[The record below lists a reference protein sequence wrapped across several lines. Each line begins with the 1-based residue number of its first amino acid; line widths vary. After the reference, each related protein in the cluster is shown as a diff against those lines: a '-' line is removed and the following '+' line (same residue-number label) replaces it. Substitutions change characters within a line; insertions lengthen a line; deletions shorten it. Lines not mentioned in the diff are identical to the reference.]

1 MLRPLFIGDY
11 MNIYNEKGYLDFPN
25 IRKLPF
31 PFIFITGGRGTGKT
45 YGALQ
50 DCILQ
55 NEKFVLM
62 RRTQTEMD
70 VLSTPNL
77 NPFKKLNADHGWNY
91 SVEKQGK
98 YTGAI
103 YEYSPDGT
111 ATGDAIGLTVALS
124 TISRIRGFD
133 ASDASVLLYDEF
145 IPESTARP
153 IKDETSAFLNAYET
167 INRNRELEGRP
178 PLKCICMANSNRLD
192 NPLFM
197 GLGLVTKADEMKM
210 KKQKICTLEKRGI
223 VIINMEDSPISAAKQ
238 NTALY
243 RAAAGTEFSQ
253 MALSNTFLG
262 ESERGYI
269 ESRPLNEYNPICAI
283 GEICIYKHKRKR
295 EFYVSPHV
303 SGSPPIYGTGTAE
316 RERFKKTW
324 GFLWIT
330 YLENRMIFEKR
341 ICEILL
347 TNYFK

>member
-1 MLRPLFIGDY
+1 
-11 MNIYNEKGYLDFPN
+11 MNIYNKDGYLDFPK

-31 PFIFITGGRGTGKT
+31 PFIIITGGRGTGKT

-50 DCILQ
+50 DTIEQ
-55 NEKFVLM
+55 GEKFILM

-70 VLSTPNL
+70 VLATPNL
-77 NPFKKLNADHGWNY
+77 NPFRKLNRNNGWNY
-91 SVEKQGK
+91 AVEKQGK

-103 YEYSPDGT
+103 YEYAADESGNFSV
-111 ATGDAIGLTVALS
+111 AGDAVGLTVALS

-133 ASDASVLLYDEF
+133 ASDCGILLYDEF

-167 INRNRELEGRP
+167 INRNRELEGRR

-192 NPLFM
+192 NPLFL
-197 GLGLVTKADEMKM
+197 GLGLVTKADEMQQ
-210 KKQKICTLEKRGI
+210 KKQTVCILEKRGI
-223 VIINMEDSPISAAKQ
+223 VLVNMEDSPISAAKQ

-253 MALSNTFLG
+253 MALSNTFIG
-262 ESERGYI
+262 ESERGAI
-269 ESRPLNEYNPICAI
+269 ISRPLNEYNPICAI

-295 EFYVSPHV
+295 EFYVSPHI
-303 SGSPPIYGTGTAE
+303 SGSPPYYGTGSAE

-324 GFLWIT
+324 SFLWIT